1 LQLVDKVVCLQADV
15 VCDFS
20 HKHPI
25 NPSSLLLCWLLLLRQ
40 EVLRMSYEWAAMF
53 DSYDA
58 FQAAHPGG
66 FYLSQFENITAAG
79 QLERLQAL
87 AGILRALG
95 IPSSGVTVASNSAAD
110 STNKNKENHVPHNSD
125 MTGLDKHTPQEL
137 QKLLMGYEL
146 DRLACAFEAAKHPAI
161 FRPKDQA
168 GIDAAFVYGGSLN
181 EGLVCEVWRVV
192 GGRAAQHRY
201 APYGGIVCPS

>member
-1 LQLVDKVVCLQADV
+1 
-15 VCDFS
+15 
-20 HKHPI
+20 
-25 NPSSLLLCWLLLLRQ
+25 
-40 EVLRMSYEWAAMF
+40 MF

-58 FQAAHPGG
+58 FQTAHPGG
-66 FYLSQFENITAAG
+66 FYLSQFENITATG

-95 IPSSGVTVASNSAAD
+95 VPSSGATVTPNPTGD
-110 STNKNKENHVPHNSD
+110 NKKMQEPHISV
-125 MTGLDKHTPQEL
+125 TAGLDKHTTQEL
-137 QKLLMGYEL
+137 QELLMGYEP
-146 DRLACAFEAAKHPAI
+146 DRVACAFEAAKHPAI

-192 GGRAAQHRY
+192 GGRAAQHGY
-201 APYGGIVCPS
+201 ATYGGIVCDS